1 MIILGIDPGIA
12 RVGWAVVETGN
23 PDPKP
28 LSFGCITTEKE
39 EKPEIRLQ
47 QIHNAIT
54 LLCKKFKP
62 DCMSVE
68 DLFFATNAK
77 TAIGVGQSRGVIL
90 LAAAQSKVP
99 VISYSPLAVKR
110 AITGDGKADKKQ
122 VTQMVVRILK
132 LKIAPK
138 LDDTADALA
147 IAMTHAYSYK
157 MKALI

>member
-1 MIILGIDPGIA
+1 MRILGIDPGIA
-12 RVGWAVVETGN
+12 RVGWAVVLTHTPE
-23 PDPKP
+23 PVA

-39 EKPEIRLQ
+39 NKPETRLR
-47 QIHNAIT
+47 QIHEAVT
-54 LLCKKFKP
+54 LLVTKFHP

-90 LAAAQSKVP
+90 LAAAMAKIP
-99 VISYSPLAVKR
+99 VVSYTPLAVKR
-110 AITGDGKADKKQ
+110 AITGSGTADKKQ
-122 VTQMVVRILK
+122 VAAMIVRILK
-132 LKIAPK
+132 LRHAPR

-157 MKALI
+157 MKERI

>member
-12 RVGWAVVETGN
+12 RVGWAVVTTGK
-23 PDPKP
+23 PDPTP
-28 LSFGCITTEKE
+28 ISYGCITTEKN
-39 EKPEIRLQ
+39 EKPEKRLAA
-47 QIHNAIT
+47 IHTAIG

-68 DLFFATNAK
+68 ELFFSTNAK

-90 LAAAQSKVP
+90 LASAQYGIP
-99 VISYSPLAVKR
+99 VVSYSPLAVKR

-122 VTQMVVRILK
+122 VTYMVIRILK
-132 LKIAPK
+132 LKTAPK

-157 MKALI
+157 MKALL